1 MSDLD
6 LEINSRSSSVASTR
20 STGRYTPDPVERD
33 YPGLSGLPG
42 LSSFSFWSDDS
53 GMNEF
58 TPISGH
64 LLHISRIY
72 LRKNVS
78 YAFCFHFQNIKNGL
92 FLEYVQCAPG

>member
-20 STGRYTPDPVERD
+20 STGRNTPDPDMDRD

-58 TPISGH
+58 TPIS
-64 LLHISRIY
+64 LIY
-72 LRKNVS
+72 LRKS
-78 YAFCFHFQNIKNGL
+78 
-92 FLEYVQCAPG
+92 